1 MAPVMTNVMTRGGLA
16 LGVELAPASDLK
28 QRIVEFVSAG
38 STEITPGDVRYL
50 PELTACL
57 PAGTDIYVAHTPVT
71 SLQDVVHAAL
81 AVQRAGFAAM
91 PHIAARRI
99 ANAMAL
105 RHALMQLHA
114 GGVQQILLVGGDASR
129 PTGEFSSTLEI
140 LDCGALEDVG
150 LARIGVAGHPE
161 GHKAVGPSL
170 LWEALATKQAFAE
183 RLGVQMHIVSQ
194 FGFNANA
201 LAEWGH
207 QLPRH
212 QIDLPVHVGIAGPAA
227 LSRLIHFAMKC
238 GIGASLR
245 TVMHNLSAVG
255 SIAELAI
262 SPDQHLLRL
271 LAAPL
276 PAGLRMVA
284 PHFFAFGG
292 CLQTA
297 RWMQQVAAGG
307 FEIDTGAGRFRLQN

>member
-1 MAPVMTNVMTRGGLA
+1 
-16 LGVELAPASDLK
+16 
-28 QRIVEFVSAG
+28 
-38 STEITPGDVRYL
+38 
-50 PELTACL
+50 
-57 PAGTDIYVAHTPVT
+57 
-71 SLQDVVHAAL
+71 
-81 AVQRAGFAAM
+81 
-91 PHIAARRI
+91 
-99 ANAMAL
+99 
-105 RHALMQLHA
+105 
-114 GGVQQILLVGGDASR
+114 
-129 PTGEFSSTLEI
+129 
-140 LDCGALEDVG
+140 
-150 LARIGVAGHPE
+150 
-161 GHKAVGPSL
+161 
-170 LWEALATKQAFAE
+170 
-183 RLGVQMHIVSQ
+183 MHIVSQ

-245 TVMHNLSAVG
+245 TVMHNLSGVG
-255 SIAELAI
+255 SIAELAV

-271 LAAPL
+271 LATPL

-297 RWMQQVAAGG
+297 RWMKQVAAGG
-307 FEIDTGAGRFRLQN
+307 FEIDSQAGRFNCG